1 MGWDYI
7 SEGGLMALHPCPRCG
22 MLIPLGLAYCDV
34 CRPIAEQQARE
45 AMARKADQRKRRYN
59 AAYNRRRD
67 PDGPEPD
74 WEYVQRALTSIWD
87 VAHIDVSEILR
98 RAGLNGAD
106 VIRRYGIP
114 RRTVSSWRTKNPV
127 EHRECPPWVRLM
139 LAELTGVFRRP

>member
-1 MGWDYI
+1 MEQNNQQRLTDKDFAILYEAARTSQPDGFDRYL
-7 SEGGLMALHPCPRCG
+7 SEWSTSSIFCG
-22 MLIPLGLAYCDV
+22 
-34 CRPIAEQQARE
+34 
-45 AMARKADQRKRRYN
+45 
-59 AAYNRRRD
+59 D

-74 WEYVQRALTSIWD
+74 WEYVRQALTSIWD
-87 VAHIDVSEILR
+87 VAHIDVNEILR

-139 LAELTGVFRRP
+139 LAELTGVFKRP